1 MNIINTISEK
11 ILIKKSILTD
21 YFDQQFSKNPA
32 LFYNSVDLRH
42 SGYKISAI
50 DTNCYPAGFN
60 NLSISDKIDA
70 QNLVE
75 NFLADYVKNH
85 DRGLKNIFI
94 IPENHTRNMRYLE
107 NLSTI
112 FEILQHQDRQIYI
125 ATFNPEITQKTILEL
140 ENGKL
145 ITLFPLQ
152 KISGKLAIINDN
164 QQNIFADLAIL
175 NNDLTNGIPEI
186 LNNIITP
193 LHPNKEMGWHQ
204 RTKSN
209 HFTIYNQIAEEIA
222 EILELDPWLISSLHE
237 NCDDIN
243 FKENIG
249 LDCLAKNVDKILK
262 KITEKYHQHNV
273 KDTPYC
279 YIKADNGTYGMAVW
293 AVYKAEDV
301 LEINK
306 KERNKMNMLKG
317 ATQTTKVMLQEG
329 IITQDKINN
338 APAEPMIY
346 MIKGDVS
353 GYLFRCNQ
361 ERDAH
366 ISLNASGAQ
375 FFNIAN
381 LPTNNN
387 FLNITDAK
395 HLDVLNSY
403 ELIAKMASLAS
414 SVENQQLRNH
424 IHYA

>member
-1 MNIINTISEK
+1 MNIINTIAEK
-11 ILIKKSILTD
+11 IFIKKNILND
-21 YFDQQFSKNPA
+21 FFNHQFNQNPA
-32 LFYNSVDLRH
+32 LFYNSIDLRH

-60 NLSISDKIDA
+60 NLSNSDRKNA
-70 QNLVE
+70 KNLVE
-75 NFLADYVKNH
+75 DFFSQQAIAQKNS
-85 DRGLKNIFI
+85 LNNIFI

-107 NLSTI
+107 NLSAI
-112 FEILQHQDRQIYI
+112 FEILQHQNRQIYI
-125 ATFNPEITQKTILEL
+125 ATFNPEINKITLLEL
-140 ENGKL
+140 ENGKS

-152 KISGKLAIINDN
+152 KISNKLALIDDS
-164 QQNIFADLAIL
+164 QNTIFADLAIL

-193 LHPNKEMGWHQ
+193 LHPNKEMGWYQ

-222 EILELDPWLISSLHE
+222 KILELDPWLISSLHE

-262 KITEKYHQHNV
+262 NIAEKYHQHNI

-293 AVYKAEDV
+293 TVNKAEDV

-346 MIKGDVS
+346 MIKGDVA

-361 ERDAH
+361 ERDSQ

-375 FFNIAN
+375 FFNLDN
-381 LPTNNN
+381 LPQNNN
-387 FLNITDAK
+387 FLQNNNLKDKQKDLIQTF
-395 HLDVLNSY
+395 
-403 ELIAKMASLAS
+403 ELIAKIASLAS
-414 SVENQQLRNH
+414 AIESKKLNIL
-424 IHYA
+424 